1 MSEVRFLDRATPPH
15 ILTLVMATAFG
26 ALAMNIFLPSLPAIA
41 KYFGADYA
49 VVQLAVT
56 LYLLANAVLQLF
68 IGPLSDRYG
77 RRRTMLAFIAIALF
91 ATVLAILAPTIE
103 LFLLARLLQ
112 GTAIAGLV
120 IGRAVIRDMV
130 GPSAAASMIGYVTMG
145 MTLAPMLG
153 PIAGGY
159 LDEWFGWQANFLLLL
174 VFGMAAF
181 LLVWRDLGET
191 HHNRASSMV
200 AQIRLMP
207 QLFKSL
213 PFWLHCGTAAFS
225 SGAFFAFVGGG
236 PYLAST
242 VFGMSPSQYGFYFAF
257 AGIGYIVGN
266 FISGRFAARAGIE
279 RMMLAGS
286 CVLVFGMTLAATL
299 IMLGATHPLSV
310 FGPVVFVGL
319 GNGITLPSA
328 NAAIVNVRA
337 QLAGAASGLGG
348 FLQIGGGAVLSMLAG
363 IVLGPGTGPLPLILL
378 MLGSG
383 ILSILATLGGIAV
396 ARTKQARH
404 A

>member
-1 MSEVRFLDRATPPH
+1 MLVFVGISLIAT
-15 ILTLVMATAFG
+15 I
-26 ALAMNIFLPSLPAIA
+26 
-41 KYFGADYA
+41 
-49 VVQLAVT
+49 
-56 LYLLANAVLQLF
+56 
-68 IGPLSDRYG
+68 
-77 RRRTMLAFIAIALF
+77 
-91 ATVLAILAPTIE
+91 LAIIAPTIE

-130 GPSAAASMIGYVTMG
+130 GPAAAASMIGYVTMG

-159 LDEWFGWQANFLLLL
+159 LDEWFGWQATFVLLF
-174 VFGMAAF
+174 VFGAAAF
-181 LLVWRDLGET
+181 VLVWRDLGET
-191 HHNRASSMV
+191 HHNRATSML

-207 QLFKSL
+207 QLFRSL
-213 PFWLHCGTAAFS
+213 PFWLNCATAAFS
-225 SGAFFAFVGGG
+225 SGAFFAFIGGG

-257 AGIGYIVGN
+257 AGIGYIAGN
-266 FISGRFAARAGIE
+266 FLSGRFAARMGVD

-286 CVLVFGMTLAATL
+286 CVLVSGMALSALL
-299 IMLGATHPLSV
+299 ILMGVTHPLSV

-328 NAAIVNVRA
+328 NAAIVSVRP

-363 IVLGPGTGPLPLILL
+363 IVLGPGTGPLPLVLL
-378 MLGSG
+378 MLASG
-383 ILSILATLGGIAV
+383 ILSVASTLGGAMV
-396 ARTKQARH
+396 SRRQAALRKH